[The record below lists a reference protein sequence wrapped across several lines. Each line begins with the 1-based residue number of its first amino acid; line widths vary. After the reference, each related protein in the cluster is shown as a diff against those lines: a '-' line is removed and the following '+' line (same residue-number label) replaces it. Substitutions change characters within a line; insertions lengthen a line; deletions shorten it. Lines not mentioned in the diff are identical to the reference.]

1 MMKAG
6 ILLNLLIG
14 SVKRFRRTSRED
26 DRLPVD
32 PGQGRQVLGTL
43 QPAFKVQALII
54 FTTLV
59 LWQTGH

>member
-1 MMKAG
+1 MKRY
-6 ILLNLLIG
+6 
-14 SVKRFRRTSRED
+14 SRTSRED

>member
-1 MMKAG
+1 LAKLTALVG
-6 ILLNLLIG
+6 
-14 SVKRFRRTSRED
+14 RED